1 MTGASGSYTWELR
14 VQVDCQNQV
23 DRIIYIPN
31 EQGISEFGRERGRN
45 IWIRP
50 NEHIFVKNFAARCAP
65 RRTASAT
72 AAMSAARERDRE
84 VAREAHLE
92 RQQ

>member
-1 MTGASGSYTWELR
+1 M
-14 VQVDCQNQV
+14 VVM
-23 DRIIYIPN
+23 IHI
-31 EQGISEFGRERGRN
+31 QGISEFGRERGRN

-50 NEHIFVKNFAARCAP
+50 HIFVKKFARALRA

-72 AAMSAARERDRE
+72 AAMSAARETDRE

-92 RQQ
+92 EPKKQRESRFVGISTP